1 MILKSITKVG
11 QIKAAFKRLGIS
23 VAPKKL
29 PIAVSFDLG
38 FWLIDVY
45 IDGNVNVSD
54 KTGAEDAFVFAMSKP
69 LTDVAT
75 IVETVSKA
83 FGRAF
88 ADGSAITDNDVLL
101 VGKVFADP
109 TTMTDAFSH
118 AHSKVLA
125 NIVGVTDDID
135 AAASILDDQEMQFV
149 KNTTNATAITDL
161 FTRVVAFNRTF
172 TDPTTMTD
180 DESWSLGK
188 SITELPSVT
197 DAGSLRS
204 HSYCDITF
212 FGEDFVGASRT
223 F

>member
-38 FWLIDVY
+38 YWLIDVY
-45 IDGNVNVSD
+45 IDGDVNVSD
-54 KTGAEDAFVFAMSKP
+54 RAGAEDAFVFAMTRQ
-69 LTDVAT
+69 LVDVAAT
-75 IVETVSKA
+75 VDLVSKTL
-83 FGRAF
+83 GKVF
-88 ADGSAITDNDVLL
+88 ADGSAMTDNDVLAI
-101 VGKVFADP
+101 GKALADP
-109 TTMTDAFSH
+109 TISTDAIAFQQIT
-118 AHSKVLA
+118 VF
-125 NIVGVTDDID
+125 NDIVGVTDDID

>member
-1 MILKSITKVG
+1 VILKSITKVG

-38 FWLIDVY
+38 YWLIDVY

-54 KTGAEDAFVFAMSKP
+54 KTGAEDAFVFAMGKP

-101 VGKVFADP
+101 VGKAFADP

-135 AAASILDDQEMQFV
+135 GAASILDDQEMQFF

-172 TDPTTMTD
+172 TDPTTMT
-180 DESWSLGK
+180 ELVSRAVGR

>member
-38 FWLIDVY
+38 YWLIDVY
-45 IDGNVNVSD
+45 IDGDVNVSD
-54 KTGAEDAFVFAMSKP
+54 RAGAEDAFVFAMTRQ
-69 LTDVAT
+69 LVDVAAT
-75 IVETVSKA
+75 VDLVSKTL
-83 FGRAF
+83 GKVF
-88 ADGSAITDNDVLL
+88 ADGSAMTDNDVLAI
-101 VGKVFADP
+101 GKALADP
-109 TTMTDAFSH
+109 TISTDAIAFQQIT
-118 AHSKVLA
+118 VF
-125 NIVGVTDDID
+125 NDIVGVTDDID

-149 KNTTNATAITDL
+149 KNTTNASAITDL

-172 TDPTTMTD
+172 TDPTTMT
-180 DESWSLGK
+180 ELVSRAVGK
-188 SITELPSVT
+188 GITELPSLT

>member
-38 FWLIDVY
+38 YWLIDVY
-45 IDGNVNVSD
+45 IDGDVNVSD
-54 KTGAEDAFVFAMSKP
+54 RAGAEDAFVFAMTRQ
-69 LTDVAT
+69 LVDVAAT
-75 IVETVSKA
+75 VDLVSKTL
-83 FGRAF
+83 GKVF
-88 ADGSAITDNDVLL
+88 ADGSAMTDNDVLAI
-101 VGKVFADP
+101 GKALADP
-109 TTMTDAFSH
+109 TTMTDAIAFQQIT
-118 AHSKVLA
+118 VF
-125 NIVGVTDDID
+125 NDIVGVTDDID
-135 AAASILDDQEMQFV
+135 GAASILDDQEMQFI
-149 KNTTNATAITDL
+149 KNTTNTTAITDL

-180 DESWSLGK
+180 NESWSLGK
-188 SITELPSVT
+188 GITELPSVT
-197 DAGSLRS
+197 DAGSLLS

>member
-38 FWLIDVY
+38 YWLIDVY
-45 IDGNVNVSD
+45 IDGDVNVSD
-54 KTGAEDAFVFAMSKP
+54 RAGAEDAFVFAMTRQ
-69 LTDVAT
+69 LVDVAAT
-75 IVETVSKA
+75 VDLVSKTL
-83 FGRAF
+83 GKVF
-88 ADGSAITDNDVLL
+88 ADGSAMTDNDVLAI
-101 VGKVFADP
+101 GKALADP
-109 TTMTDAFSH
+109 TISTDAIAFQQIT
-118 AHSKVLA
+118 VF
-125 NIVGVTDDID
+125 NDIVGVTDDID
-135 AAASILDDQEMQFV
+135 GAASILDDQEMQFV
-149 KNTTNATAITDL
+149 KNTTNTSAITDL

-180 DESWSLGK
+180 NESWSLGK
-188 SITELPSVT
+188 GITELPSLT

-204 HSYCDITF
+204 QGFSDFTF
-212 FGEDFVGASRT
+212 FAEDFVGASRI

>member
-1 MILKSITKVG
+1 VILKSITKVG

-38 FWLIDVY
+38 YWLIDVY
-45 IDGNVNVSD
+45 IDGGVNVSD
-54 KTGAEDAFVFAMSKP
+54 RAGAEDAFVFAMTRQ
-69 LTDVAT
+69 LVDVAAT
-75 IVETVSKA
+75 VDLVSKTL
-83 FGRAF
+83 GKVF
-88 ADGSAITDNDVLL
+88 ADGSAMTDNDVLAI
-101 VGKVFADP
+101 GKALADP
-109 TTMTDAFSH
+109 TISTDAIAFQQIT
-118 AHSKVLA
+118 VF
-125 NIVGVTDDID
+125 NDIVGVTDDID

-149 KNTTNATAITDL
+149 KNTTNASAITDL

-180 DESWSLGK
+180 NESWSLGK
-188 SITELPSVT
+188 GITELPSLT